1 MDKGFIEPAFTNNNA
16 WWQYRNYLKKTYFTD
31 KETHQIPLRSPETH
45 LLDDDWERLVLY
57 WSGTKNVDPIE
68 TPMAQQNAD
77 RILGKSA
84 LLSNGKGSNG
94 DKVQDSDTSL
104 LVSNK
109 ADKTA
114 KEDYLEDSE
123 TTPKSCLGLVF
134 ELLATT
140 ACTSYS
146 NSLSESVWFLESQ
159 LQVERHRSAVL
170 RQEAEGLRKSLEH
183 SDAYFLVQ
191 QQALEDFS
199 AKQDKAN
206 KLAKLIASMVDTQD
220 NVS

>member
-1 MDKGFIEPAFTNNNA
+1 M
-16 WWQYRNYLKKTYFTD
+16 
-31 KETHQIPLRSPETH
+31 
-45 LLDDDWERLVLY
+45 
-57 WSGTKNVDPIE
+57 
-68 TPMAQQNAD
+68 
-77 RILGKSA
+77 GKSA
-84 LLSNGKGSNG
+84 LLSNGKGSNA
-94 DKVQDSDTSL
+94 DKVQDSDTS
-104 LVSNK
+104 
-109 ADKTA
+109 
-114 KEDYLEDSE
+114 
-123 TTPKSCLGLVF
+123 CLGLVL

-146 NSLSESVWFLESQ
+146 NSLSESVRFLESQ
-159 LQVERHRSAVL
+159 LQAERHRSAVL

-206 KLAKLIASMVDTQD
+206 QVAKLIASMVDTQD

>member
-1 MDKGFIEPAFTNNNA
+1 M
-16 WWQYRNYLKKTYFTD
+16 
-31 KETHQIPLRSPETH
+31 
-45 LLDDDWERLVLY
+45 
-57 WSGTKNVDPIE
+57 
-68 TPMAQQNAD
+68 
-77 RILGKSA
+77 GKSA
-84 LLSNGKGSNG
+84 LLSNGKGSNA

-114 KEDYLEDSE
+114 KEDYLEDNE
-123 TTPKSCLGLVF
+123 TTPNSCVGLVF

-140 ACTSYS
+140 ACTNYS
-146 NSLSESVWFLESQ
+146 NSLSESVRFVESQ
-159 LQVERHRSAVL
+159 LQAERHRSA
-170 RQEAEGLRKSLEH
+170 EGLQKSLEH

-206 KLAKLIASMVDTQD
+206 QLAKLIASIMGTQD
-220 NVS
+220 IVS

>member
-1 MDKGFIEPAFTNNNA
+1 M
-16 WWQYRNYLKKTYFTD
+16 
-31 KETHQIPLRSPETH
+31 
-45 LLDDDWERLVLY
+45 
-57 WSGTKNVDPIE
+57 
-68 TPMAQQNAD
+68 
-77 RILGKSA
+77 GKSA
-84 LLSNGKGSNG
+84 FLSNGKGSNA
-94 DKVQDSDTSL
+94 DKVQDSDT
-104 LVSNK
+104 
-109 ADKTA
+109 
-114 KEDYLEDSE
+114 
-123 TTPKSCLGLVF
+123 SCLGLVF

-159 LQVERHRSAVL
+159 LQAERHRSAVL

-183 SDAYFLVQ
+183 LDAYFLVQ

-206 KLAKLIASMVDTQD
+206 KLAKLITSMVDTQD

>member
-1 MDKGFIEPAFTNNNA
+1 M
-16 WWQYRNYLKKTYFTD
+16 
-31 KETHQIPLRSPETH
+31 
-45 LLDDDWERLVLY
+45 
-57 WSGTKNVDPIE
+57 
-68 TPMAQQNAD
+68 
-77 RILGKSA
+77 GKST
-84 LLSNGKGSNG
+84 LVSNGKGSNA

-114 KEDYLEDSE
+114 KEDYLEDNE

-134 ELLATT
+134 ELLDTT
-140 ACTSYS
+140 ACTSYP
-146 NSLSESVWFLESQ
+146 NSLSESVRFLESQ
-159 LQVERHRSAVL
+159 LQAERHRSAVL

-199 AKQDKAN
+199 AKQDKVN
-206 KLAKLIASMVDTQD
+206 NLAKLIAGMVHTQD

>member
-1 MDKGFIEPAFTNNNA
+1 M
-16 WWQYRNYLKKTYFTD
+16 
-31 KETHQIPLRSPETH
+31 
-45 LLDDDWERLVLY
+45 
-57 WSGTKNVDPIE
+57 
-68 TPMAQQNAD
+68 
-77 RILGKSA
+77 GKSA
-84 LLSNGKGSNG
+84 LLSNGKGINA

-114 KEDYLEDSE
+114 KEDYLEDNE

-146 NSLSESVWFLESQ
+146 NSLSESVRFLESQ
-159 LQVERHRSAVL
+159 LQAERRRSVVL

-183 SDAYFLVQ
+183 SNAYFLVQ
-191 QQALEDFS
+191 QQALEDLS

-206 KLAKLIASMVDTQD
+206 KLAKLIASMMDT
-220 NVS
+220 